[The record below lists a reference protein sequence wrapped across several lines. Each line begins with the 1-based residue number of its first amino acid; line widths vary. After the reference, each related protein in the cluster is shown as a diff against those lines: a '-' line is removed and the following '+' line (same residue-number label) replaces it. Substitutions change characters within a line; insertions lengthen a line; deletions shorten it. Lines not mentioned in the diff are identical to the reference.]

1 MPLVNVLVSGSWNIS
16 ARAVAAQTGAG
27 GGDGCVMSL
36 DPGSATGTKVDATTV
51 TNGATVTMSQCGLV
65 VNADGGK
72 ALDVTGGAVLTAK
85 SVAVFGAISVSGGAI
100 INATSA
106 SWNDPISVTGGAK
119 TNFTTSSIGSQLRV
133 QDPYA
138 SVPVP
143 TQPDGSYSTYSSK
156 SLNHCAAIIYVSGQ
170 GNVANP
176 ACPQPA
182 KRVSSGAY
190 VLCGPTEGCSDGLQ
204 VLQPGVYNNGI
215 TMGND
220 AIVSMSPGIYVV
232 NGGQF
237 NVGGNVSMAG
247 TGVTVVLGNSGSTYA
262 TVVIGNGAHVVMNA
276 PTSGATSGLLFMQSV
291 NAPTSGTNDF
301 EGGSTEILTGAL
313 YFPHQTAIYSNG
325 TNNTSTCTQ
334 LIAWHLQFV
343 GGSLFNSNCGS
354 AGTTAIGATPG
365 PVNLVE

>member
-1 MPLVNVLVSGSWNIS
+1 
-16 ARAVAAQTGAG
+16 
-27 GGDGCVMSL
+27 
-36 DPGSATGTKVDATTV
+36 
-51 TNGATVTMSQCGLV
+51 
-65 VNADGGK
+65 
-72 ALDVTGGAVLTAK
+72 
-85 SVAVFGAISVSGGAI
+85 
-100 INATSA
+100 
-106 SWNDPISVTGGAK
+106 
-119 TNFTTSSIGSQLRV
+119 
-133 QDPYA
+133 
-138 SVPVP
+138 
-143 TQPDGSYSTYSSK
+143 
-156 SLNHCAAIIYVSGQ
+156 
-170 GNVANP
+170 
-176 ACPQPA
+176 
-182 KRVSSGAY
+182 
-190 VLCGPTEGCSDGLQ
+190 
-204 VLQPGVYNNGI
+204 
-215 TMGND
+215 
-220 AIVSMSPGIYVV
+220 
-232 NGGQF
+232 
-237 NVGGNVSMAG
+237 MAG